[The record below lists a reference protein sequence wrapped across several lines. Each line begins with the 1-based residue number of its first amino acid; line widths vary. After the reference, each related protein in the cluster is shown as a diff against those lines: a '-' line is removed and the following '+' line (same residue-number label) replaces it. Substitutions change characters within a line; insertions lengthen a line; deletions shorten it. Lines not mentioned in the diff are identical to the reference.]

1 MLQMKK
7 RDFSGSK
14 SQEISAREIHNR
26 ELARMIA
33 EEGIVLLKNDGILPL
48 DRQKPV
54 GLFGSG
60 AACTIK
66 GGTGSGDVNC
76 RDVVSVY
83 QGMKKEGFLLS
94 SEDWLKDFENR
105 YQTARFKWR
114 DLILELAAKE
124 EASQFFYVYV
134 ANPFHVPRGRQISA
148 GDLKD
153 TDTAVYVISRNA
165 GEGDD
170 RTTEAGDYYLSETE
184 KNELETL
191 AGLCSNIVVLINSGA
206 QIDMKYILEMKAVK
220 GIINI
225 SQPGMEGGNAA
236 AGVLSGRVTP
246 CGKLTDTWA
255 ADYEDFPNADQF
267 SYRNSDPEREIY
279 SEGIYV
285 GYRYFDAKQI
295 KPVYPFGYGL
305 SYTQFSISVEKID
318 ICEGKTNV
326 AVRVKNTG
334 CEYSGKEVVQIYLS
348 SPQKKRKEMKKLV
361 AYAKTGLLDPGREQ
375 RLELSFEQ
383 KDYAYY
389 CEEDSS
395 WKIEKGEYIVLAGNS
410 SDNLVPAGIVRAE
423 ETCVIE
429 KAHPICP
436 LQIEMEEWEPDVRP
450 IERQRENWLWQA
462 EKNGTEILVLKPFEE
477 HSYVYRSQYE
487 ALAAEIVRQLSDEQL
502 VMMSLGEISRGHE
515 VALGSAGIMVPGAA
529 GETSG
534 CLETDYQIPGVSM
547 ADGPAGLRIMKEY
560 KADIKNGNV
569 YTHGLSGSMENGL
582 FLAEDEEDL
591 PGETKFYQYCTAF
604 PVGVMVAQTWNEG
617 IQEEFG
623 KAVGTELQEM
633 GISWWLAPGMN
644 IHRNPLCGRN
654 FEYFSEDPVVSGKT
668 AAAITN
674 GVQTVPG
681 VGTTIKHFACNNAE
695 QNRMA
700 SDSNISERALREIY
714 LRGFEI
720 AVKSSQPMAVMSS
733 YNLINGTHTSES
745 CDLLTT
751 VLREEWGFGGI
762 VMTDWTTTTAGGS
775 TSWKVMAGGGN
786 LIMPG
791 SDEDIKNI
799 SMALKNGELPKEV
812 LEERIRQL
820 LIIIFQTNAYE
831 NSCSYRIQFE
841 QEK

>member
-7 RDFSGSK
+7 RNFSGSK
-14 SQEISAREIHNR
+14 SQEVSEREIKNR
-26 ELARMIA
+26 QLARVIA

-105 YQTARFKWR
+105 YHTARLKWR
-114 DLILELAAKE
+114 DMILELAAKE

-134 ANPFHVPRGRQISA
+134 ANPFHVPEGRQISA
-148 GDLKD
+148 EDLKD

-170 RTTEAGDYYLSETE
+170 RTTEPGDYYLSDTE
-184 KNELETL
+184 KKELETL

-206 QIDMKYILEMKAVK
+206 QIDMKYILEMESVK

-246 CGKLTDTWA
+246 SGKLTDTWA
-255 ADYEDFPNADQF
+255 ADYADFPNADQF
-267 SYRNSDPEREIY
+267 SYRNNDLAKEIY

-285 GYRYFDAKQI
+285 GYRYFDAKQL

-305 SYTQFSISVEKID
+305 SYTKFDLCVEKIR
-318 ICEGKTNV
+318 ICEGKTKV
-326 AVRVKNTG
+326 TVRVKNVG
-334 CEYSGKEVVQIYLS
+334 SDFSGKEVVQIYLS
-348 SPQKKRKEMKKLV
+348 PPQKKTKEIKKLV
-361 AYAKTGLLDPGREQ
+361 AYAKTGLLKPGQEQ
-375 RLELSFEQ
+375 MLELSFEQ

-395 WKIEKGEYIVLAGNS
+395 WKIEEGEYIVLAGNS
-410 SDNLVPAGIVRAE
+410 SDNLVPVAIVQAE
-423 ETCVIE
+423 ETGMIE

-436 LQIEMEEWEPDVRP
+436 LQTELDEWEPDLEL
-450 IERQRENWLWQA
+450 IKRQREEWLGWA
-462 EKNGTEILVLKPFEE
+462 KENGTQMLVLEPFEE
-477 HSYVYRSQYE
+477 QSFEFRSQYE
-487 ALAAEIVRQLSDEQL
+487 TLAMDIVKKLSDEQL
-502 VMMSLGEISRGHE
+502 VEMSLGEISKGHE

-534 CLETDYQIPGVSM
+534 CLEKDYQIPGVSM

-582 FLAEDEEDL
+582 FLAEGEEGL

-604 PVGVMVAQTWNEG
+604 PVGVMVAQTWNES

-633 GISWWLAPGMN
+633 GVSWWLAPGMN

-674 GVQTVPG
+674 GVQTIPG

-700 SDSNISERALREIY
+700 SDSIISERTLREIY

-733 YNLINGTHTSES
+733 YNLINGRHTSES
-745 CDLLTT
+745 YDLLTT

-775 TSWKVMAGGGN
+775 ISWKVMAGGGN

-791 SDEDIKNI
+791 SDTDIENI
-799 SMALKNGELPKEV
+799 SMALKSGNLSRKV

-831 NSCSYRIQFE
+831 NSCSYKKQFE

>member
-1 MLQMKK
+1 MFM
-7 RDFSGSK
+7 
-14 SQEISAREIHNR
+14 N
-26 ELARMIA
+26 
-33 EEGIVLLKNDGILPL
+33 
-48 DRQKPV
+48 
-54 GLFGSG
+54 
-60 AACTIK
+60 
-66 GGTGSGDVNC
+66 
-76 RDVVSVY
+76 
-83 QGMKKEGFLLS
+83 
-94 SEDWLKDFENR
+94 
-105 YQTARFKWR
+105 
-114 DLILELAAKE
+114 
-124 EASQFFYVYV
+124 
-134 ANPFHVPRGRQISA
+134 
-148 GDLKD
+148 
-153 TDTAVYVISRNA
+153 
-165 GEGDD
+165 
-170 RTTEAGDYYLSETE
+170 
-184 KNELETL
+184 
-191 AGLCSNIVVLINSGA
+191 
-206 QIDMKYILEMKAVK
+206 YILEMEAVK

-236 AGVLSGRVTP
+236 AGVLSGRITP

-267 SYRNSDPEREIY
+267 SYRNNDSERESY

-305 SYTQFSISVEKID
+305 SYTQFSIFVEKIT

-326 AVRVKNTG
+326 AVRVKNAG

-348 SPQKKRKEMKKLV
+348 SPQRKRKEMKKLV
-361 AYAKTGLLDPGREQ
+361 AYAKTGLLNPGREQ

-389 CEEDSS
+389 CEEESS

-410 SDNLVPAGIVRAE
+410 SDNLVPAGIVRAK
-423 ETCVIE
+423 ETYVIE

-436 LQIEMEEWEPDVRP
+436 LQTEMEEWEPDVRP
-450 IERQRENWLWQA
+450 MERQREKWLEQA
-462 EKNGTEILVLKPFEE
+462 ETNGAEILVLTPSERR
-477 HSYVYRSQYE
+477 SSVYRSQYE
-487 ALAAEIVRQLSDEQL
+487 ASAAEIVKQLSDEQL

-560 KADIKNGNV
+560 KADTKNGNV
-569 YTHGLSGSMENGL
+569 YTQGLSGSLENGL
-582 FLAEDEEDL
+582 FLAEEEEAL

-604 PVGVMVAQTWNEG
+604 PVGVMTAQTWNES

-623 KAVGTELQEM
+623 KAVGIELQEM

-668 AAAITN
+668 AAAIVN
-674 GVQTVPG
+674 GVQTIPG
-681 VGTTIKHFACNNAE
+681 VGATIKHFACNNAE

-700 SDSNISERALREIY
+700 SDSIISERALREIY

-733 YNLINGTHTSES
+733 YNLINGIHTSENY
-745 CDLLTT
+745 DLLTT
-751 VLREEWGFGGI
+751 VLRDEWGFAGI

-791 SDEDIKNI
+791 SDEDIENI
-799 SMALKNGELPKEV
+799 SVALKNGELPRKV

-820 LIIIFQTNAYE
+820 LIIIFQTNVYE
-831 NSCSYRIQFE
+831 NSCSYRKQFE
-841 QEK
+841 REK